1 MSEIEDVLKG
11 LGGVLGQSS
20 KGKGGS
26 AFKVSGGTN
35 QGGAKQVRGTL
46 LVKLKENG
54 MGSMFDVWREPGWA
68 GGWAKSGCKT
78 NAAWPD
84 GVAKS
89 SPSFWFSIGSVP
101 GVVCGYGGVQKV
113 VKNELP
119 LYIKSPVPF
128 LSFKDGIIKVAH
140 AQIGGCVFLSKSHFL
155 RSMEKS
161 ASLWMRPHS
170 LMRLNTIVLEDK
182 ECAILF
188 S

>member
-140 AQIGGCVFLSKSHFL
+140 AQKFTQNWWLCVFVQKPFF
-155 RSMEKS
+155 EEYGEECFPVDETTFTY
-161 ASLWMRPHS
+161 A
-170 LMRLNTIVLEDK
+170 VLEDK